1 MFASIAGIILRLLQY
16 PNSRGIK
23 MSQTMRAL
31 VKREAA
37 EGIWM
42 EEVPVPRPGTNEVLI
57 QLEKTAICGTDLH
70 IYKWD
75 EWSQRT
81 IQPGLVIGHEFVGRI
96 AELGDG
102 VTGYNVND
110 RVSAEGHV
118 VCGHC
123 RNCRAGRPHLCPN
136 TVGIGVQRDGAFA
149 EYVVVPA
156 SNLWPIPDEIAPEL
170 AAFFDP
176 FGNAAHCAL
185 QFDLVGEDVL
195 ITGAG
200 PVGIIAAGIC
210 RHVGARHV
218 VITDVND
225 YRLDLARVM
234 GANETINVTQD
245 SIANRVAKLGIE
257 GFDIGLEM
265 SGHPVAFNDLLHNM
279 YHGGKVALLG
289 LLPKQT
295 GVDWDQVIFK
305 GLQLHGIYGR
315 IMYET
320 WYKMTQ
326 MVLTGFPLHKAMT
339 HHIPIDDFERGF
351 QLMATG
357 QCGKVV
363 CDWTGEIG
371 GHEA

>member
-1 MFASIAGIILRLLQY
+1 
-16 PNSRGIK
+16 

-31 VKREAA
+31 VKREAT

-42 EEVPVPRPGTNEVLI
+42 QEVPIPSPGTNEVLI
-57 QLEKTAICGTDLH
+57 RLEKTAICGTDLH

-81 IQPGLVIGHEFVGRI
+81 IQPGLIIGHEFVGRI
-96 AELGDG
+96 EALGEG
-102 VTGYNVND
+102 VTGYAEGD

-156 SNLWPIPDEIAPEL
+156 TNLWPIPDRIAPEL

-210 RHVGARHV
+210 RHIGARHV

-225 YRLDLARVM
+225 YRLNLAREM
-234 GANETINVTQD
+234 GADQLINVTRD
-245 SIANRVAKLGIE
+245 SIANRVEELGIE

-265 SGHPVAFNDLLHNM
+265 SGHPGAFNDLLHHM

-289 LLPKQT
+289 LLPKDT
-295 GVDWDQVIFK
+295 SVDWDQIIFK
-305 GLQLHGIYGR
+305 GLELNGIYGR
-315 IMYET
+315 RMYET

-339 HHIPIDDFERGF
+339 HHIPIDEFETGF
-351 QLMATG
+351 QLMASG

-363 CDWTGEIG
+363 CDWTGDIEG
-371 GHEA
+371 AQAA

>member
-1 MFASIAGIILRLLQY
+1 M
-16 PNSRGIK
+16 SR
-23 MSQTMRAL
+23 TMQAL
-31 VKREAA
+31 VKKEAA
-37 EGIWM
+37 PGIWM
-42 EEVPVPRPGTNEVLI
+42 EEVQVPEPGTNEVLI
-57 QLEKTAICGTDLH
+57 RLEKTAICGTDLH

-75 EWSQRT
+75 DWSQRT
-81 IQPGLVIGHEFVGRI
+81 IKPGLVIGHEFVGRI
-96 AELGDG
+96 EELGDG
-102 VTGYNVND
+102 VSGYAVGD

-123 RNCRAGRPHLCPN
+123 RNCRAGKPHLCPN
-136 TVGIGVQRDGAFA
+136 TEGIGVDRNGAFA
-149 EYVVVPA
+149 EYVVVPS

-225 YRLDLARVM
+225 YRLALATKM
-234 GANETINVTQD
+234 GASHTVNVSKD
-245 SIANRVAKLGIE
+245 SIASKVEELGIE

-265 SGHPVAFNDLLHNM
+265 SGHPGAFNDLLHHM

-289 LLPKQT
+289 LLPAGT
-295 GVDWDQVIFK
+295 GVDWDQIIFK
-305 GLQLHGIYGR
+305 GLELHGIYGR
-315 IMYET
+315 RMYET

-339 HHIPIDDFERGF
+339 HHIPIADFETGF
-351 QLMATG
+351 QLMASG

-363 CDWTGEIG
+363 CDWTGKI
-371 GHEA
+371 

>member
-1 MFASIAGIILRLLQY
+1 M
-16 PNSRGIK
+16 SR
-23 MSQTMRAL
+23 TMQAL
-31 VKREAA
+31 VKKDAA
-37 EGIWM
+37 PGIWM
-42 EEVPVPRPGTNEVLI
+42 EQVPVPRPGTNEVLI
-57 QLEKTAICGTDLH
+57 RLEKTAICGTDLH
-70 IYKWD
+70 IYNWD
-75 EWSQRT
+75 EWAQRT
-81 IQPGLVIGHEFVGRI
+81 IRPGLVIGHEFVGLI
-96 AELGDG
+96 EELGAG
-102 VTGYNVND
+102 VSGYAPGD

-123 RNCRAGRPHLCPN
+123 RNCRAGKPHLCPN
-136 TVGIGVQRDGAFA
+136 TVGIGINRNGAFA
-149 EYVVVPA
+149 EFVVVPA

-200 PVGIIAAGIC
+200 PVGILAAGIC

-225 YRLDLARVM
+225 YRLELASSM
-234 GANETINVTQD
+234 GADRAINVKRG
-245 SIANRVAKLGIE
+245 SIAETVSELGIQ
-257 GFDIGLEM
+257 GFDVGLEM
-265 SGHPVAFNDLLHNM
+265 SGHPGAFNDLLHNM

-289 LLPKQT
+289 LLPAGT

-305 GLQLHGIYGR
+305 GLELHGIYGR
-315 IMYET
+315 RMYET

-339 HHIPIDDFERGF
+339 HHLPIAEFETGF
-351 QLMATG
+351 QLMASG

-363 CDWTGEIG
+363 CDWTGTV
-371 GHEA
+371 